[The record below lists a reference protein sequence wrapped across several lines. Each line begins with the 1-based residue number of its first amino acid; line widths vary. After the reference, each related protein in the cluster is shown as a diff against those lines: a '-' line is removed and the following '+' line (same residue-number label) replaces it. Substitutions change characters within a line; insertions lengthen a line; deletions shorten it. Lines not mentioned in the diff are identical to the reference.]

1 MGPLLTTSLT
11 RDYVHRRRV
20 GLAKPR
26 VWPRKVKQTNGHGA
40 IAQMSPV
47 IQRDPRHPV
56 DLSVRFFLIP
66 PSPPK
71 TLQSSFLL
79 LSNLKFHPPEW
90 ILYKHTSRS
99 GTNRRRRHC
108 VRGWRSAVF
117 RNWLF
122 DWRTSTAGSTAT
134 SRTFRWQIAA
144 NDKKQR
150 VRRTIG
156 KIMGRLFRIVVFVCF
171 SRERSATS
179 IHVC

>member
-66 PSPPK
+66 PSPPRPCN
-71 TLQSSFLL
+71 LPSSSFRTL
-79 LSNLKFHPPEW
+79 NF
-90 ILYKHTSRS
+90 ILRS
-99 GTNRRRRHC
+99 GSSINTHPEVGRIAAGATVCEVEDLRFFEIDFSTGELRLPDLRRLP
-108 VRGWRSAVF
+108 V
-117 RNWLF
+117 L
-122 DWRTSTAGSTAT
+122 
-134 SRTFRWQIAA
+134 WQIAA

-179 IHVC
+179 IYVC